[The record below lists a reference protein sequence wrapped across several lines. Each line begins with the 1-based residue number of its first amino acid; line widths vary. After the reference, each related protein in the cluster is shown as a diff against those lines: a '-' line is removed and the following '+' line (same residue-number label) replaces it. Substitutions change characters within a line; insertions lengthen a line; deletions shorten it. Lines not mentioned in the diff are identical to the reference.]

1 MKPSVGSF
9 PDPTTGQEVV
19 TKAFG
24 DANYAGGGGPASTEK
39 VIDTIRCG
47 TVDTHDSATPKAVCQ
62 FQFNPTD
69 YARTGATRSL
79 VFRAVAANGGGVAS
93 TNVRLYS
100 LTDAET
106 IATLNF
112 TIATPTM
119 AETTLTEGA
128 GAGQV
133 DLSAKVYEVRIFVDS
148 PDAVDDTI
156 ELGSVELRVI
166 NTIN

>member
-1 MKPSVGSF
+1 
-9 PDPTTGQEVV
+9 
-19 TKAFG
+19 
-24 DANYAGGGGPASTEK
+24 
-39 VIDTIRCG
+39 
-47 TVDTHDSATPKAVCQ
+47 
-62 FQFNPTD
+62 
-69 YARTGATRSL
+69 
-79 VFRAVAANGGGVAS
+79 
-93 TNVRLYS
+93 
-100 LTDAET
+100 
-106 IATLNF
+106 
-112 TIATPTM
+112 M